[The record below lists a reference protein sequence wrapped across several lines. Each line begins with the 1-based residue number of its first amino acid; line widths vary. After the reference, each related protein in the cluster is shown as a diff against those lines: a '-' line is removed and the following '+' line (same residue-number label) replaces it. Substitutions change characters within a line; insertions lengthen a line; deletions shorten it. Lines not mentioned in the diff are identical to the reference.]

1 MNSYGV
7 VGNPIQH
14 SLSPLIHHLFA
25 EQTNQTLCYQRILAP
40 RNRLEYV
47 LNQFQAQGG
56 KGLNITLPFKQQ
68 AFQLVDRLSE
78 RACFTSSINTIRFNE
93 DGSRFGDNT
102 DGVGLIRDLA
112 LHHDLSL
119 TNKRIL
125 LLGAGGA
132 VRGVLHAILQ
142 EQPEE
147 VVIVNR
153 TESKAIELVK
163 TVTVCSR
170 VRICALHALKE
181 LRFDVVINGT
191 SASLMGDVIRLPK
204 TCLQNAF
211 CYEMVYGKGETPF
224 LRAAVDAGAA
234 YCSDGLG
241 MLIEQAAESFF
252 IWHGIKPDTLPVY
265 CRLFE
270 KLNPSLYSG

>member
-25 EQTNQTLCYQRILAP
+25 EQTNQTLRYQRILAP
-40 RNRLEYV
+40 RDRLEYV

-78 RACFTSSINTIRFNE
+78 RACFTASINTIQFNE

-112 LHHDLSL
+112 LHHHFSL
-119 TNKRIL
+119 LGKRIL

-163 TVTVCSR
+163 TINVCSR
-170 VRICALHALKE
+170 VRVCALHALKE

-211 CYEMVYGKGETPF
+211 CYEMVYGKGMTPF

-234 YCSDGLG
+234 YCTDGLG
-241 MLIEQAAESFF
+241 MLIEQAAESFY
-252 IWHGIKPDTLPVY
+252 IWHGIRLDTMPVY
-265 CRLFE
+265 T
-270 KLNPSLYSG
+270 KIIPSYFNMLRIT